1 MGPLRCQ
8 DTVVAEASRA
18 SPAVLS
24 AACAA
29 MRVTY
34 VPPLATVADEH
45 VRDALEIVIA
55 ADDFVFHANYRPVH
69 GECSSA
75 QESILASRRQGADVV
90 VIALDRAFFQN
101 SARGALGAEAPMLF
115 GHYCAADTLIK
126 ELGNVLMRDFRM
138 RRIPSPAYL
147 ESLAGVI
154 AVHLASHH
162 YAQRPAPAARGLPLH
177 KLQRALR
184 FIDEHIAA
192 AIRVADLAGTAHM
205 SLFHFARMFKEA
217 TGVPPHRYL
226 TCRRV
231 DRAKSL
237 LSETDLPLI
246 DVAAEAGFQT
256 QGHFT
261 CVFRKLTG
269 VTPRAYR
276 VSLSRP
282 WAFPPDSDLL
292 NGDRRTSRV

>member
-1 MGPLRCQ
+1 MDEDLPRLN
-8 DTVVAEASRA
+8 DSVSAEASRA
-18 SPAVLS
+18 CSTVLT

-34 VPPLATVADEH
+34 VPPLAPVEH
-45 VRDALEIVIA
+45 EHRRDALEIVIA
-55 ADDFVFHANYRPVH
+55 ADEFVFHANYRPVD

-75 QESILASRRQGADVV
+75 HESILASRRDRVDVV

-101 SARGALGAEAPMLF
+101 SARGALGGDAPMLT
-115 GHYCAADTLIK
+115 GHYCAADTLMK
-126 ELGNVLMRDFRM
+126 ELGNVLLRDFRM

-147 ESLAGVI
+147 ESMAGVI
-154 AVHLASHH
+154 AVHLAAHH
-162 YAQRPAPAARGLPLH
+162 YAERPASAARGLPLH

-192 AIRVADLAGTAHM
+192 AIRVTDLAATAHM

-217 TGVPPHRYL
+217 TGVPPHRYI
-226 TCRRV
+226 TFRRV

-237 LSETDLPLI
+237 LSETDLPLV

-269 VTPRAYR
+269 LTPRAYR
-276 VSLSRP
+276 VSLPRP
-282 WAFPPDSDLL
+282 SAFP
-292 NGDRRTSRV
+292 GG

>member
-1 MGPLRCQ
+1 M
-8 DTVVAEASRA
+8 DEAQPRSNDAVSPEAARA
-18 SPAVLS
+18 CPTAVT

-34 VPPLATVADEH
+34 VPLLATVEH
-45 VRDALEIVIA
+45 EHPRDALEIVIA
-55 ADDFVFHANYRPVH
+55 ADEFVFHANYRPID
-69 GECSSA
+69 GDCSPA
-75 QESILASRRQGADVV
+75 HEAILASRRERADVV

-101 SARGALGAEAPMLF
+101 SARGALGGNAPMVT
-115 GHYCAADTLIK
+115 GHYCAADTLMK
-126 ELGNVLMRDFRM
+126 ELGNVLLRDFRM

-154 AVHLASHH
+154 AVHLAAHH
-162 YAQRPAPAARGLPLH
+162 YARRPTAAVRGLPRH

-217 TGVPPHRYL
+217 TGVPPHRYI
-226 TCRRV
+226 TSRRV

-237 LSETDLPLI
+237 LSETDLPLV

-269 VTPRAYR
+269 VTPGAYR
-276 VSLSRP
+276 VSCGEASVMGSRHP
-282 WAFPPDSDLL
+282 L
-292 NGDRRTSRV
+292 V

>member
-1 MGPLRCQ
+1 MDEALLRSH
-8 DTVVAEASRA
+8 DTVLVEASCA
-18 SPAVLS
+18 CPSALS

-34 VPPLATVADEH
+34 VPPLAPVEH
-45 VRDALEIVIA
+45 EHEHARDALEIVIA
-55 ADDFVFHANYRPVH
+55 ADEFVFHANYRPVD
-69 GECSSA
+69 GDCSLA
-75 QESILASRRQGADVV
+75 HESILASRRERADAV

-101 SARGALGAEAPMLF
+101 SARGALGADAPMLT
-115 GHYCAADTLIK
+115 GHYCAADTLMK
-126 ELGNVLMRDFRM
+126 ELGNVLLRDFRM
-138 RRIPSPAYL
+138 RRIPSPTYL

-154 AVHLASHH
+154 AVHLAAHH
-162 YAQRPAPAARGLPLH
+162 YAERQVPAARGLPLH

-217 TGVPPHRYL
+217 TGVSPHRYI
-226 TCRRV
+226 TSRRV

-237 LSETDLPLI
+237 LRETDLPLV

-269 VTPRAYR
+269 ITPRAYR
-276 VSLSRP
+276 VSFAEASVMR
-282 WAFPPDSDLL
+282 S
-292 NGDRRTSRV
+292 